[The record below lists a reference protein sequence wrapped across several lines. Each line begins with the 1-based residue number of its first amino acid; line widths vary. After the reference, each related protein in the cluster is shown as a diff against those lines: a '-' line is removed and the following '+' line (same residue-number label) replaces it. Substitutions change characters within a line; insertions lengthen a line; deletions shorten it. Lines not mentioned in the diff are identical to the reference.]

1 MSISLE
7 MTIRRKISVIIFIIA
22 IIGTLSVGTQ
32 TFTKNVKYH
41 KSLGK
46 YLFLYKNKTPIYSP
60 FKILSWLKFEK
71 KVPKAMDD
79 AYTNMGMTAI
89 LSFLLIALVNYKKKV
104 ITVHGSAKW
113 ADKSDINKMGFFP
126 YKDKKKIIKEYK
138 KTNTLALY
146 QKNILERKDYIK
158 IEIPEEMNS
167 IKKYSKALNYFL
179 TEKSWRER
187 EFYSDGVVLGKDQ
200 YGRLLIDNT
209 PGHDMMV
216 ARSGGGKGVAVV
228 IPTLITWK
236 GSTLVN
242 DIKGENW
249 LYTAAYRKSLG
260 HKVFR
265 FEATADGVEKVSCHY
280 NPMVEIRRGTVYEY
294 QDAKNIA
301 LAIVSP
307 DRTKDPFFAPSAG
320 VYLTAV
326 ILHVLYMVKNRIA
339 NLADVYNFIT
349 SPQFSEDQKLQQ
361 MINSEHNSDGPEDL
375 FYNIYN
381 DITILKTGE
390 ELPRTHPSVSKIGAE
405 MADRAD
411 KERSGI
417 IGCAKIDLEA
427 FIIPTIARN
436 TAYSDFRI
444 SDLMNSEVPMDLYFV
459 TAPNSVDIT
468 AVLLKLFLT
477 QILYILIDS
486 MELNKKGDNIAFK
499 YKLLLLLDELTAIG
513 KVDMLHK
520 AISYIR
526 GWGMKAL
533 IIIQDMKQLKEV
545 YGENNSFLGNMT
557 TTLYYTTN
565 DVDTAKYVQTRL
577 GNKTE
582 KIVTKSY
589 SQGLIFR
596 KVNYTESYVGRPLM
610 RAEEV
615 HTMDEK
621 EVIILS
627 AGKNPIRG
635 KQARWYE
642 FNEFKNRLARETYFT
657 KATPSD
663 VIKEYKKWEDLK
675 MGCCKLM
682 IFIISL

>member
-1 MSISLE
+1 
-7 MTIRRKISVIIFIIA
+7 
-22 IIGTLSVGTQ
+22 
-32 TFTKNVKYH
+32 
-41 KSLGK
+41 
-46 YLFLYKNKTPIYSP
+46 
-60 FKILSWLKFEK
+60 
-71 KVPKAMDD
+71 D
-79 AYTNMGMTAI
+79 
-89 LSFLLIALVNYKKKV
+89 
-104 ITVHGSAKW
+104 
-113 ADKSDINKMGFFP
+113 KMGFFP
-126 YKDKKKIIKEYK
+126 YKDKRKIKKSYK
-138 KTNTLALY
+138 KTGTLDLY
-146 QKNILERKDYIK
+146 EKNILEKDNYIR
-158 IEIPEEMNS
+158 IDISEETNS
-167 IKKYSKALNYFL
+167 IKKYSKALKYSIV
-179 TEKSWRER
+179 EKEWKEM
-187 EFYSDGVVLGKDQ
+187 EFYSDGIFLGKDE
-200 YGRLLIDNT
+200 YGRFLIDNT
-209 PGHDMMV
+209 PGHAMMV

-228 IPTLITWK
+228 ITSLITWK

-265 FEATADGVEKVSCHY
+265 FEATADGIEKVSCHY
-280 NPMVEIRRGTVYEY
+280 NPMVEIRKGTVYEY

-326 ILHVLYMVKNRIA
+326 ILHVLYMVKSRIA

-349 SPQFSEDQKLQQ
+349 SPQFTEDQKLQQ
-361 MINSEHNSDGPEDL
+361 MINSEHNSDGAEDL

-381 DITILKTGE
+381 DVTILKTGE

-417 IGCAKIDLEA
+417 ISCAKIDLEA
-427 FIIPTIARN
+427 FIVPTIARN

-468 AVLLKLFLT
+468 AVLLKLFIT
-477 QILYILIDS
+477 QILYILTDS
-486 MELNKKGDNIAFK
+486 MELNKQGENIAFK
-499 YKLLLLLDELTAIG
+499 HRLLLLLDELTAIG

-545 YGENNSFLGNMT
+545 YGENNSFLGNMS

-565 DVDTAKYVQTRL
+565 DVDTAKYVETRL

-582 KIVTKSY
+582 KILTKSY
-589 SQGLIFR
+589 SQGLFF
-596 KVNYTESYVGRPLM
+596 KKMNYSESYVGRPLM

-627 AGKNPIRG
+627 AGKNPIHG

-642 FNEFKNRLARETYFT
+642 IDEFKNRLAREPYFT

-663 VIKEYKKWEDLK
+663 VIKKYQKWEDLK
-675 MGCCKLM
+675 VIKKN
-682 IFIISL
+682 

>member
-1 MSISLE
+1 MS
-7 MTIRRKISVIIFIIA
+7 IRRKISIFIFIVA
-22 IIGTLSVGTQ
+22 VFGTLSTGTQ
-32 TFTKNVKYH
+32 TFAKNVKYH

-71 KVPKAMDD
+71 KVPRAMDD

-104 ITVHGSAKW
+104 ITVYGSAKW
-113 ADKSDINKMGFFP
+113 ASKSDINKMGFFP
-126 YKDKKKIIKEYK
+126 YKDKRKIEKKYK
-138 KTNTLALY
+138 NTNTLALY

-158 IEIPEEMNS
+158 IDISEEINS
-167 IKKYSKALNYFL
+167 IKKYSKVFNYLL

-187 EFYSDGVVLGKDQ
+187 EFYSNGVVLGKDQ
-200 YGRLLIDNT
+200 YGRLLIDNS
-209 PGHDMMV
+209 PGHAMMI
-216 ARSGGGKGVAVV
+216 AKTGGGKGVAVV

-236 GSTLVN
+236 GSTITN
-242 DIKGENW
+242 DVKGDNW
-249 LYTAAYRKSLG
+249 LYTAAYRRSLG

-265 FEATADGVEKVSCHY
+265 FEATADGVERVSCHY
-280 NPMVEIRRGTVYEY
+280 NPMVEIRKGTVYEY
-294 QDAKNIA
+294 QDARNIA

-326 ILHVLYMVKNRIA
+326 IIHVLYMVKNRIA

-375 FYNIYN
+375 FYKIYN

-444 SDLMNSEVPMDLYFV
+444 SDLMNSKVPMDLYFV
-459 TAPNSVDIT
+459 TNPNSIDIT
-468 AVLLKLFLT
+468 AVLLKLFIT
-477 QILYILIDS
+477 QILYILTDN
-486 MELNKKGDNIAFK
+486 MELNKKGENIAFLHD
-499 YKLLLLLDELTAIG
+499 LLLVLDELTAIG
-513 KVDMLHK
+513 KIDMLHK
-520 AISYIR
+520 LIPLIR

-533 IIIQDMKQLKEV
+533 IIIQDMKQLKAT
-545 YGENNSFLGNMT
+545 YGENNSFLGNMS

-582 KIVTKSY
+582 KIITKSY
-589 SQGLIFR
+589 SQGLLFR
-596 KVNYTESYVGRPLM
+596 RVNYTESYVGRPLM

-615 HTMDEK
+615 HTMGEK
-621 EVIILS
+621 EVIVLS

-642 FNEFKNRLARETYFT
+642 VDEFKNRLAREPYFT

-663 VIKEYKKWEDLK
+663 VIKKYKKWEDLK
-675 MGCCKLM
+675 SK
-682 IFIISL
+682 

>member
-1 MSISLE
+1 MGISLE
-7 MTIRRKISVIIFIIA
+7 MTIRRKISIIIFIIA

-32 TFTKNVKYH
+32 TFAKNVKYH

-113 ADKSDINKMGFFP
+113 ANKSDINKMGFFP
-126 YKDKKKIIKEYK
+126 YKDKRKVKKEYK

-146 QKNILERKDYIK
+146 QRNILERKDYIK
-158 IEIPEEMNS
+158 IDISEETNS
-167 IKKYSKALNYFL
+167 IKKYSKALNYLL
-179 TEKSWRER
+179 TEKKWRER

-236 GSTLVN
+236 GSTLTN

-375 FYNIYN
+375 FYKIYN

-417 IGCAKIDLEA
+417 IGCAKIDLES

-459 TAPNSVDIT
+459 TNPNSIDIT
-468 AVLLKLFLT
+468 AVLLKLFIT
-477 QILYILIDS
+477 QILYILTDN
-486 MELNKKGDNIAFK
+486 MELNKKGENIAFLHD
-499 YKLLLLLDELTAIG
+499 LLLVLDELTAIG

-533 IIIQDMKQLKEV
+533 IIIQDMKQLKAT
-545 YGENNSFLGNMT
+545 YGENNSFLGNMS

-582 KIVTKSY
+582 KIITKSY
-589 SQGLIFR
+589 SQGLLFR
-596 KVNYTESYVGRPLM
+596 RVNYTESYVGRPLM

-615 HTMDEK
+615 HTMGEK
-621 EVIILS
+621 EVIVLS

-635 KQARWYE
+635 RQARWYE
-642 FNEFKNRLARETYFT
+642 VDEFKNRLAREPYFT

-663 VIKEYKKWEDLK
+663 VMKKYKKWEDLK
-675 MGCCKLM
+675 SK
-682 IFIISL
+682 

>member
-1 MSISLE
+1 MGISLE
-7 MTIRRKISVIIFIIA
+7 MTIRRKISIIIFIIA

-32 TFTKNVKYH
+32 TFAKNVKYH
-41 KSLGK
+41 KSLGR

-71 KVPKAMDD
+71 KVPRAMDD

-113 ADKSDINKMGFFP
+113 ANKSDINKMGFFP
-126 YKDKKKIIKEYK
+126 YKDKKKIEKKYK

-158 IEIPEEMNS
+158 IDISEETNS
-167 IKKYSKALNYFL
+167 IKKYSKALNYLL

-228 IPTLITWK
+228 IPTLVTWK
-236 GSTLVN
+236 GSSLTN

-375 FYNIYN
+375 FYKIYN

-427 FIIPTIARN
+427 FIVPTIARN

-444 SDLMNSEVPMDLYFV
+444 SDLMNSEVPMALYFV

-468 AVLLKLFLT
+468 AVLLKLFIT
-477 QILYILIDS
+477 QILYILTDS
-486 MELNKKGDNIAFK
+486 MELNKQGENIAFK
-499 YKLLLLLDELTAIG
+499 HKLLLLLDELTAIG

-545 YGENNSFLGNMT
+545 YGENNSFLGNMS

-589 SQGLIFR
+589 SQGLFFR

-675 MGCCKLM
+675 TK
-682 IFIISL
+682 

>member
-1 MSISLE
+1 
-7 MTIRRKISVIIFIIA
+7 
-22 IIGTLSVGTQ
+22 
-32 TFTKNVKYH
+32 
-41 KSLGK
+41 
-46 YLFLYKNKTPIYSP
+46 
-60 FKILSWLKFEK
+60 
-71 KVPKAMDD
+71 MDD
-79 AYTNMGMTAI
+79 AYTNMAMTI
-89 LSFLLIALVNYKKKV
+89 VPFFLLVALLNYKKKEV
-104 ITVHGSAKW
+104 TVHGSARW
-113 ADKSDINKMGFFP
+113 ANKADIDKMGFFP
-126 YKDKKKIIKEYK
+126 YKDKRKIKKSYK
-138 KTNTLALY
+138 KTGTLDLY
-146 QKNILERKDYIK
+146 EKNILEKDNYIR
-158 IEIPEEMNS
+158 IDISEETNS
-167 IKKYSKALNYFL
+167 IKKYSKALKYSVI
-179 TEKSWRER
+179 EKKWKEM
-187 EFYSDGVVLGKDQ
+187 EFYSDGIFLGKDE
-200 YGRLLIDNT
+200 YGRFLIDNT
-209 PGHDMMV
+209 PGHAMMV

-228 IPTLITWK
+228 ITSLITWK

-265 FEATADGVEKVSCHY
+265 FEATADGIEKVSCHY
-280 NPMVEIRRGTVYEY
+280 NPMVEIRKGTVYEY

-326 ILHVLYMVKNRIA
+326 ILHVLYMVKSRIA

-349 SPQFSEDQKLQQ
+349 SPQFTEDQKLQQ
-361 MINSEHNSDGPEDL
+361 MINSEHNSDGAEDL

-381 DITILKTGE
+381 DVTILKTGE

-417 IGCAKIDLEA
+417 ISCAKIDLEA
-427 FIIPTIARN
+427 FIVPTIARN

-468 AVLLKLFLT
+468 AVLLKLFIT
-477 QILYILIDS
+477 QILYILTDS
-486 MELNKKGDNIAFK
+486 MELNKQGENIAFK
-499 YKLLLLLDELTAIG
+499 HRLLLLLDELTAIG

-545 YGENNSFLGNMT
+545 YGENNSFLGNMS

-565 DVDTAKYVQTRL
+565 DVDTAKYVETRL

-582 KIVTKSY
+582 KILTKSY
-589 SQGLIFR
+589 SQGLFF
-596 KVNYTESYVGRPLM
+596 KKMNYSESYVGRPLM

-627 AGKNPIRG
+627 AGKNPIHG

-642 FNEFKNRLARETYFT
+642 IDEFKNRLAREPYFT

-663 VIKEYKKWEDLK
+663 VIKKYQKWEDLK
-675 MGCCKLM
+675 VIKKN
-682 IFIISL
+682 

>member
-1 MSISLE
+1 
-7 MTIRRKISVIIFIIA
+7 
-22 IIGTLSVGTQ
+22 
-32 TFTKNVKYH
+32 
-41 KSLGK
+41 
-46 YLFLYKNKTPIYSP
+46 
-60 FKILSWLKFEK
+60 
-71 KVPKAMDD
+71 MDD
-79 AYTNMGMTAI
+79 AYTNMAMTI
-89 LSFLLIALVNYKKKV
+89 VPFFLLIALLNYKKKEV
-104 ITVHGSAKW
+104 TVHGAARW
-113 ADKSDINKMGFFP
+113 ANRADIDKMGFFP
-126 YKDKKKIIKEYK
+126 YKDKRKIKKSYK
-138 KTNTLALY
+138 KTGTLDLY
-146 QKNILERKDYIK
+146 KKNILEKDNYLRID
-158 IEIPEEMNS
+158 ISEETNS
-167 IKKYSKALNYFL
+167 IKKYSKALKYSVI
-179 TEKSWRER
+179 EKKWKEM
-187 EFYSDGVVLGKDQ
+187 EFYSDGIFLGKDE
-200 YGRLLIDNT
+200 YGRFLVDNT
-209 PGHDMMV
+209 PGHAMMV

-228 IPTLITWK
+228 IPSLITWK

-265 FEATADGVEKVSCHY
+265 FEATADGIEKVSCHY
-280 NPMVEIRRGTVYEY
+280 NPMVEIRKGTVYEY

-326 ILHVLYMVKNRIA
+326 ILHVLYMVKSRIA

-349 SPQFSEDQKLQQ
+349 SPQFTEDQKLQQ
-361 MINSEHNSDGPEDL
+361 MINSEHNSDGAEDL

-381 DITILKTGE
+381 DVTILKTGE

-417 IGCAKIDLEA
+417 ISCAKIDLEA
-427 FIIPTIARN
+427 FIVPTIARN

-468 AVLLKLFLT
+468 AVLLKLFIT
-477 QILYILIDS
+477 QILYILTDS
-486 MELNKKGDNIAFK
+486 MELNKQGENIAFK
-499 YKLLLLLDELTAIG
+499 HRLLLLLDELTAIG

-545 YGENNSFLGNMT
+545 YGENNSFLGNMS

-565 DVDTAKYVQTRL
+565 DVDTAKYVETRL

-582 KIVTKSY
+582 KILTKSY
-589 SQGLIFR
+589 SQGLLF
-596 KVNYTESYVGRPLM
+596 KKMNYSESYVGRPLM

-627 AGKNPIRG
+627 AGKNPIHG

-642 FNEFKNRLARETYFT
+642 IDEFKNRLARETYFT

-663 VIKEYKKWEDLK
+663 VIKKYQKWEDLK
-675 MGCCKLM
+675 V
-682 IFIISL
+682 I

>member
-1 MSISLE
+1 MGISLE
-7 MTIRRKISVIIFIIA
+7 MTIRRKISIIIFIIA

-32 TFTKNVKYH
+32 TFAKNVKYH
-41 KSLGK
+41 KSLGS

-71 KVPKAMDD
+71 KVPRAMDD

-113 ADKSDINKMGFFP
+113 ANKSDINKMGFFP
-126 YKDKKKIIKEYK
+126 YKDKRKIEKKYK

-146 QKNILERKDYIK
+146 QRNILERKDYIK
-158 IEIPEEMNS
+158 IDISEETNS
-167 IKKYSKALNYFL
+167 IKKYSKALNYLL
-179 TEKSWRER
+179 TEKKWRER

-209 PGHDMMV
+209 PGHDMMI

-228 IPTLITWK
+228 VPTLTTWK
-236 GSTLVN
+236 GSTLTN

-260 HKVFR
+260 HLVFR
-265 FEATADGVEKVSCHY
+265 FEATADGIEKVSCHY
-280 NPMVEIRRGTVYEY
+280 NPMVEIRRETVYEY

-339 NLADVYNFIT
+339 NLTDVYNFIT

-427 FIIPTIARN
+427 FIVPTIARN

-477 QILYILIDS
+477 QILYILTDS
-486 MELNKKGDNIAFK
+486 MELNKKGENIAFK
-499 YKLLLLLDELTAIG
+499 HKLLLLLDELTAIG

-545 YGENNSFLGNMT
+545 YGENNSFLGNMS

-582 KIVTKSY
+582 KIITKSY
-589 SQGLIFR
+589 SQGLFFR

-627 AGKNPIRG
+627 AGKNPIHG

-675 MGCCKLM
+675 TK
-682 IFIISL
+682 

>member
-1 MSISLE
+1 MGISLE
-7 MTIRRKISVIIFIIA
+7 MTIRRKISIIIFIIA

-32 TFTKNVKYH
+32 TFAKNVKYH
-41 KSLGK
+41 KSLGS

-71 KVPKAMDD
+71 KVPRAMDD

-113 ADKSDINKMGFFP
+113 ANKSDIDKMGFFP
-126 YKDKKKIIKEYK
+126 YKDKRKIEKKYK

-158 IEIPEEMNS
+158 IDISEETNS
-167 IKKYSKALNYFL
+167 IKKYSKALNYLL

-228 IPTLITWK
+228 IPTLVTWK
-236 GSTLVN
+236 GSSLTN

-249 LYTAAYRKSLG
+249 LYTAAYKKSLG

-280 NPMVEIRRGTVYEY
+280 NPMVEIRRETVYEY

-349 SPQFSEDQKLQQ
+349 SPQFTEDQKLQQ

-427 FIIPTIARN
+427 FIVPTIARN

-477 QILYILIDS
+477 QILYILTDS
-486 MELNKKGDNIAFK
+486 MELNKKGENIAFK
-499 YKLLLLLDELTAIG
+499 HKLLLLLDELTAIG

-545 YGENNSFLGNMT
+545 YGENNSFLGNMS

-582 KIVTKSY
+582 KIITKSY
-589 SQGLIFR
+589 SQGLFFR

-635 KQARWYE
+635 KQARWYQ

-663 VIKEYKKWEDLK
+663 VIKEYKKWEDIK
-675 MGCCKLM
+675 TK
-682 IFIISL
+682 

>member
-1 MSISLE
+1 MGISLE
-7 MTIRRKISVIIFIIA
+7 MTIRRKISIIIFIIA

-32 TFTKNVKYH
+32 TFAKNVKYH
-41 KSLGK
+41 KSLGS

-71 KVPKAMDD
+71 KVPRAMDD

-113 ADKSDINKMGFFP
+113 ANKSDINKMGFFP
-126 YKDKKKIIKEYK
+126 YKDKRKIKKEYK

-146 QKNILERKDYIK
+146 QRNILERKDYIK
-158 IEIPEEMNS
+158 IDISEETNS
-167 IKKYSKALNYFL
+167 IKKYSKALNYLL

-228 IPTLITWK
+228 IPTLVTWK
-236 GSTLVN
+236 GSSLTN

-375 FYNIYN
+375 FYKIYN

-417 IGCAKIDLEA
+417 IGCAKIDFVA

-444 SDLMNSEVPMDLYFV
+444 SDLMNSEVPMDLFFV

-477 QILYILIDS
+477 QILYILTDS
-486 MELNKKGDNIAFK
+486 MELNKKGENIAFK
-499 YKLLLLLDELTAIG
+499 HKLLLLLDELTAIG

-545 YGENNSFLGNMT
+545 YGENNSFLGNMS
-557 TTLYYTTN
+557 TTLYHTTN

-589 SQGLIFR
+589 SQGLFFR

-675 MGCCKLM
+675 TK
-682 IFIISL
+682 

>member
-1 MSISLE
+1 
-7 MTIRRKISVIIFIIA
+7 
-22 IIGTLSVGTQ
+22 
-32 TFTKNVKYH
+32 
-41 KSLGK
+41 
-46 YLFLYKNKTPIYSP
+46 
-60 FKILSWLKFEK
+60 
-71 KVPKAMDD
+71 MDD
-79 AYTNMGMTAI
+79 AYTNMAMTI
-89 LSFLLIALVNYKKKV
+89 VPFFLLIALLNYKKKEV
-104 ITVHGSAKW
+104 TVHGSARW
-113 ADKSDINKMGFFP
+113 ANKADIDKMGFFP
-126 YKDKKKIIKEYK
+126 YKDKRKIKKSYK
-138 KTNTLALY
+138 KTGTLDLY
-146 QKNILERKDYIK
+146 EKNILEKDNYIR
-158 IEIPEEMNS
+158 IDISEETNS
-167 IKKYSKALNYFL
+167 IKKYSKALKYSIV
-179 TEKSWRER
+179 EKEWKEM
-187 EFYSDGVVLGKDQ
+187 EFYSDGIFLGKDE
-200 YGRLLIDNT
+200 YGRFLIDNT
-209 PGHDMMV
+209 PGHAMMV

-228 IPTLITWK
+228 ITSLITWK

-265 FEATADGVEKVSCHY
+265 FEATADGIEKVSCHY
-280 NPMVEIRRGTVYEY
+280 NPMVEIRKGTVYEY

-326 ILHVLYMVKNRIA
+326 ILHVLYMVKSRIA

-349 SPQFSEDQKLQQ
+349 SPQFTEDQKLQQ
-361 MINSEHNSDGPEDL
+361 MINSEHNSDGAEDL

-381 DITILKTGE
+381 DVTILKTGE

-417 IGCAKIDLEA
+417 ISCAKIDLEA
-427 FIIPTIARN
+427 FIVPTIARN

-468 AVLLKLFLT
+468 AVLLKLFIT
-477 QILYILIDS
+477 QILYILTDS
-486 MELNKKGDNIAFK
+486 MELNKQGENIAFK
-499 YKLLLLLDELTAIG
+499 HRLLLLLDELTAIG

-545 YGENNSFLGNMT
+545 YGENNSFLGNMS

-565 DVDTAKYVQTRL
+565 DVDTAKYVETRL

-582 KIVTKSY
+582 KILTKSY
-589 SQGLIFR
+589 SQGLFF
-596 KVNYTESYVGRPLM
+596 KKMNYSESYVGRPLM

-627 AGKNPIRG
+627 AGKNPIHG

-642 FNEFKNRLARETYFT
+642 IDEFKNRLAREPYFT

-663 VIKEYKKWEDLK
+663 VIKKYQKWEDLK
-675 MGCCKLM
+675 VIKKN
-682 IFIISL
+682 

>member
-1 MSISLE
+1 MSI
-7 MTIRRKISVIIFIIA
+7 RKKISIFIFIA
-22 IIGTLSVGTQ
+22 AIFGTLSVGTQ
-32 TFTKNVKYH
+32 TFAKNVKYH

-46 YLFLYKNKTPIYSP
+46 YLFLYKNKTPVYSP

-71 KVPKAMDD
+71 KAPRAMDN
-79 AYTNMGMTAI
+79 AYTNMGMTAVI
-89 LSFLLIALVNYKKKV
+89 SFLLIALINYRKKKV
-104 ITVHGSAKW
+104 VVHGSAEW
-113 ADKSDINKMGFFP
+113 ANKSEIDKMGFFP
-126 YKDKKKIIKEYK
+126 YKKNEAEIEYEKSGTIELYK
-138 KTNTLALY
+138 KRV
-146 QKNILERKDYIK
+146 LEKRDYIK
-158 IEIPEEMNS
+158 LEFPSGIIKRWETVFKCLIMKNS
-167 IKKYSKALNYFL
+167 WKKNEYF
-179 TEKSWRER
+179 KN
-187 EFYSDGVVLGKDQ
+187 GVFIGRDE
-200 YGRLLIDNT
+200 YGRDLIDLSS
-209 PGHDMMV
+209 GHVMMI
-216 ARSGGGKGVAVV
+216 AKTGGGKGVSVV
-228 IPTLITWK
+228 LTTLWTWK
-236 GSTLVN
+236 GSSLVN

-249 LYTAAYRKSLG
+249 LYTAAYRRAIG

-265 FEATADGVEKVSCHY
+265 FHATADGVSSVSCHY
-280 NPMVEIRRGTVYEY
+280 NPMVEIRKGTVYEY
-294 QDAKNIA
+294 QDARNIA

-326 ILHVLYMVKNRIA
+326 IIHVLYMVKNRIA

-361 MINSEHNSDGPEDL
+361 LINSEHNSDGPEDL
-375 FYNIYN
+375 FYKIYN

-417 IGCAKIDLEA
+417 IGCAKIDLES

-459 TAPNSVDIT
+459 TNPNSIDIT
-468 AVLLKLFLT
+468 AVLLKLFIT
-477 QILYILIDS
+477 QILYILTDN
-486 MELNKKGDNIAFK
+486 MELNKKGENIAFLHD
-499 YKLLLLLDELTAIG
+499 LLLVLDELTAIG
-513 KVDMLHK
+513 KIDMLHK
-520 AISYIR
+520 LIPLIR

-533 IIIQDMKQLKEV
+533 VVIQDMKQLKAT
-545 YGENNSFLGNMT
+545 YGENNSFLGNMS

-582 KIVTKSY
+582 KIITKSY
-589 SQGLIFR
+589 SQGLLFR
-596 KVNYTESYVGRPLM
+596 RVNYTESYVGRPLM

-615 HTMDEK
+615 HTMGEK
-621 EVIILS
+621 EVIVLS

-642 FNEFKNRLARETYFT
+642 VDEFKNRLAREPYFT

-663 VIKEYKKWEDLK
+663 VMKKYKKWEDLK
-675 MGCCKLM
+675 SK
-682 IFIISL
+682 

>member
-1 MSISLE
+1 MGISLE
-7 MTIRRKISVIIFIIA
+7 MTIRRKISIIIFLIA

-32 TFTKNVKYH
+32 TFAKNVKYH
-41 KSLGK
+41 KSLGRH
-46 YLFLYKNKTPIYSP
+46 LFLYKNKTPIYSP

-71 KVPKAMDD
+71 KVPRAMDD

-89 LSFLLIALVNYKKKV
+89 LSFLLIALVNYKKKI

-113 ADKSDINKMGFFP
+113 ADKSDINKMEFFP
-126 YKDKKKIIKEYK
+126 YKDKRKIKKEYR

-146 QKNILERKDYIK
+146 KKNILERKDYIK
-158 IEIPEEMNS
+158 IDISEEMNS
-167 IKKYSKALNYFL
+167 IIKYSKVLNYLF
-179 TEKSWRER
+179 TEKSWRDR
-187 EFYSDGVVLGKDQ
+187 EFYSNGIFLGKDK
-200 YGRLLIDNT
+200 YGRFLIDNT
-209 PGHDMMV
+209 PGHAMMV

-228 IPTLITWK
+228 IPSLITWK

-265 FEATADGVEKVSCHY
+265 FEATADRIEKVSCHY
-280 NPMVEIRRGTVYEY
+280 NPMVEVRRGTVYEY

-307 DRTKDPFFAPSAG
+307 DRTKDPFFATSAG

-361 MINSEHNSDGPEDL
+361 MINSEHNSEGPEDL
-375 FYNIYN
+375 FERIYN

-427 FIIPTIARN
+427 FIVPTIARN

-444 SDLMNSEVPMDLYFV
+444 SDLMNSEVPMALYFV

-468 AVLLKLFLT
+468 AVLLKLFIT
-477 QILYILIDS
+477 QILYTLTDS
-486 MELNKKGDNIAFK
+486 MELNKQGENIAFK
-499 YKLLLLLDELTAIG
+499 HKLLLLLDELTAIG
-513 KVDMLHK
+513 KVDILHK

-545 YGENNSFLGNMT
+545 YGENNSFLGNMS

-565 DVDTAKYVQTRL
+565 DVDTAKYVETRL

-596 KVNYTESYVGRPLM
+596 KINYTESYVGRPLM

-635 KQARWYE
+635 KQARC
-642 FNEFKNRLARETYFT
+642 
-657 KATPSD
+657 
-663 VIKEYKKWEDLK
+663 
-675 MGCCKLM
+675 MKLM
-682 IFIISL
+682 SLRID

>member
-1 MSISLE
+1 MGISLE
-7 MTIRRKISVIIFIIA
+7 MTIRRKISIIIFIIA

-32 TFTKNVKYH
+32 TFAKNVKYH
-41 KSLGK
+41 KSLGS

-71 KVPKAMDD
+71 KVPRAMDD

-113 ADKSDINKMGFFP
+113 ANKSDINKMGFFP
-126 YKDKKKIIKEYK
+126 YKDKRKIKKEYK

-146 QKNILERKDYIK
+146 QRNILERKDYIK
-158 IEIPEEMNS
+158 IDISEETNS
-167 IKKYSKALNYFL
+167 IKKYSKALNYLL

-228 IPTLITWK
+228 IPTLVTWK
-236 GSTLVN
+236 GSSLTN

-375 FYNIYN
+375 FYKIYN

-444 SDLMNSEVPMDLYFV
+444 SDLMNSEVPMDLFFV

-477 QILYILIDS
+477 QILYILTDS
-486 MELNKKGDNIAFK
+486 MELNKKGENIAFK
-499 YKLLLLLDELTAIG
+499 HKLLLLLDELTAIG

-545 YGENNSFLGNMT
+545 YGENNSFLGNMS

-582 KIVTKSY
+582 KIITKSY
-589 SQGLIFR
+589 SQGLFFR

-675 MGCCKLM
+675 TKWHMCHLVQK
-682 IFIISL
+682 